1 MSDGKAWGE
10 EIIVQSMLLA
20 PFILVSDPGLWEYVY
35 TKIDKDFNPFILF
48 HSLPTP
54 LQLLELSLLKPR
66 DNKIF

>member
-54 LQLLELSLLKPR
+54 FHSSTWAVIIETKR
-66 DNKIF
+66 